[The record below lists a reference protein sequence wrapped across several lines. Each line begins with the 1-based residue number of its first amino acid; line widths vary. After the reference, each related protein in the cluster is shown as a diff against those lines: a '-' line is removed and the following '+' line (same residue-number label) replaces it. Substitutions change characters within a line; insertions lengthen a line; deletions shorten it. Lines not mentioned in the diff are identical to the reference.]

1 MRSILT
7 ISLALIS
14 SLVLAD
20 HHEEQVLPIVK
31 NFNAA
36 DSDKNK
42 ALNTTEFKIFVKAN
56 AAAGLGR
63 LPMIEERGV
72 EDRVFS
78 RMDSNDD
85 GEIALEELMAMRR

>member
-14 SLVLAD
+14 NLVLAD
-20 HHEEQVLPIVK
+20 HHEEQMLPIVK

-42 ALNTTEFKIFVKAN
+42 ALNTTEFKIFVNAN
-56 AAAGLGR
+56 AAEGIGR
-63 LPMIEERGV
+63 FSMIKERGV

-78 RMDSNDD
+78 RMDGDGD
-85 GEIALEELMAMRR
+85 GEIALEELMAVRR